1 MSSSNTNNAKPHGR
15 WIKILLF
22 AFGLLLL
29 SAVPARGQS
38 VGGCVANFGGV
49 IDGFVNPV
57 PPSQI
62 NIDGNCTIR
71 NFPASNPL
79 TSNISFTGTGRG
91 WLVIF
96 DNVDFTGNLSC
107 DKSHGNFIWF
117 VNGSIT
123 GAHVLGCANLFAP
136 VDKID
141 KENPPGPPFVSIGVP
156 FTYTLTFPQ
165 LVSATTGAVVNPNG
179 SNVEVDQVTVTDN
192 LNATGVSLSYVN
204 SSAAWKGSGA
214 SVPFAVS
221 NASGLLTFSGFPP
234 IPAGQQ
240 IVVSVTVVLNN
251 AVPPNSPGTQF
262 SNTANWTLGT
272 TIGGTFHFPL
282 TGQQGISS
290 PPLTIAAPSL
300 VMTKGGPATMNPGQL
315 GQFTLNVQNT
325 GNSDAWNATIVDKL
339 PTGPTGGMCNMT
351 PQVLSAQVF
360 QADGV
365 TPVAGKGPLKAGT
378 DYTLSYAGAP
388 ACTLTL
394 NMLSAAAVIGP
405 TQRLMAIYQTQ
416 LDANTQNGATLTN
429 VAGTTLWYNGPSSD
443 TGRQSYT
450 CTLTNGTP
458 GVLDCQDAHT
468 VTAVI
473 PAMTITKQVTVV
485 GGGAA
490 VPGATLDYLVH
501 VTNTSANP
509 VNPVVITDNL
519 NAAGAGALTYVAGT
533 ATMNGSPN
541 GVSVV
546 GNVITANY
554 SATYGPLAPGG
565 TIDLRFRATLGSTL
579 AAGAIV
585 TNTGVVTWNT
595 PSQTASASVSIT
607 VGGVVGAPNLVFTK
621 SGPATMS
628 LGQWGQF
635 GLNVQNTG
643 TSNAWNA
650 TLLDQLP
657 SGAMGGM
664 CNTTPQV
671 LSAQIFQ
678 ADGVTPVAG
687 KGPLVPGTD
696 FSISY
701 VGASTC
707 RLTLTMLTA
716 AATISPTQRLIIT
729 YRTQLDANSQNGAQ
743 LTNIAGAVQWFDA
756 DSSVSTRQ
764 AFNRTLTDGTPGILD
779 FQDAHTV
786 TVVIITI
793 AITKQVSV
801 VGGGAAM
808 PGGQLDYLVHVT
820 NVSTN
825 PAASVVITDDLSTA
839 GAGRLTFV
847 NSPAT
852 MNGSTTGISI
862 VGSLL
867 TANYSAVY
875 GSLQPGQSID
885 VRFRAQIASGL
896 AAGTTLTNTA
906 VVTWN
911 NPPQTASASV
921 SIDIGGVPGSG
932 SLNGTAWLDA
942 NFNKIADPGEPLLQG
957 WTVGL
962 YLNGALVQ
970 SVVTDV
976 NGVYRFSSVP
986 PTDGTANLYELR
998 FTAPGAGPNTA
1009 KLGKAD
1015 SAFTN
1020 WLQRITNIAVPSGSN
1035 LQNLNL
1041 LMGPNGLVYN
1051 SLTRAPIAGATLK
1064 MLRGTT
1070 PLPATCFDDPAQQGQ
1085 ITQAGGY
1092 YRFDVNFSDPACPSG
1107 GSYLIVVTAPTSN
1120 YVAGE
1125 SLVIPPSSN
1134 AATAPFSVST
1144 CPTDALPVV
1153 PYCEA
1158 QTSEF
1163 APPPSVAARSAGTQ
1177 YYLNLA
1183 LDGTAVPGSS
1193 QIYNNHIPLDP
1204 QLAGAFSITKTTP
1217 LVNVTRGQLV
1227 PYTITISNAI
1237 GASLQGEQVV
1247 DRCPAG
1253 FKYVP
1258 GSARLDGV
1266 PSEPTVTGLQ
1276 LVWNGLNFGSS
1287 TRTIVLLLAVGA
1299 GVGEGEFVNH
1309 AQVIDGVT
1317 GKSLSSEAT
1326 ARVRVVPDQTFD
1338 CTDVYGKVFNDVNRN
1353 GVQDGGEDGLPGV
1366 RVVTATGLEAMTDQ
1380 YGRFHITCAITPNE
1394 DRGSNFVLKLDDRTL
1409 PSGFR
1414 MSTDQVQIKRA
1425 TRGKALKFDFGAS
1438 IHRVV
1443 AIDLSD
1449 AAFEPGKTEIRIQWR
1464 PRVNL
1469 LLDELRKVPS
1479 VLRLSYVADTED
1491 EALVEQRLEAFKR
1504 QLTEAWDAKKDG
1516 YVLAIEPEVFWRR
1529 GGPPKRLDGRM
1540 PGSR

>member
-1 MSSSNTNNAKPHGR
+1 M
-15 WIKILLF
+15 
-22 AFGLLLL
+22 
-29 SAVPARGQS
+29 
-38 VGGCVANFGGV
+38 
-49 IDGFVNPV
+49 
-57 PPSQI
+57 
-62 NIDGNCTIR
+62 CT
-71 NFPASNPL
+71 A
-79 TSNISFTGTGRG
+79 
-91 WLVIF
+91 
-96 DNVDFTGNLSC
+96 
-107 DKSHGNFIWF
+107 
-117 VNGSIT
+117 
-123 GAHVLGCANLFAP
+123 
-136 VDKID
+136 
-141 KENPPGPPFVSIGVP
+141 
-156 FTYTLTFPQ
+156 
-165 LVSATTGAVVNPNG
+165 
-179 SNVEVDQVTVTDN
+179 
-192 LNATGVSLSYVN
+192 
-204 SSAAWKGSGA
+204 
-214 SVPFAVS
+214 
-221 NASGLLTFSGFPP
+221 
-234 IPAGQQ
+234 
-240 IVVSVTVVLNN
+240 
-251 AVPPNSPGTQF
+251 
-262 SNTANWTLGT
+262 
-272 TIGGTFHFPL
+272 
-282 TGQQGISS
+282 
-290 PPLTIAAPSL
+290 
-300 VMTKGGPATMNPGQL
+300 
-315 GQFTLNVQNT
+315 
-325 GNSDAWNATIVDKL
+325 
-339 PTGPTGGMCNMT
+339 T
-351 PQVLSAQVF
+351 PQILSAQVF
-360 QADGV
+360 QANGV
-365 TPVAGKGPLKAGT
+365 TPVPGKGPLTAGA

-394 NMLSAAAVIGP
+394 NMVSAAAVIGP
-405 TQRLMAIYQTQ
+405 TQRLIVTYQTQ
-416 LDANTQNGATLTN
+416 LDANTQNGAQLTN
-429 VAGTTLWYNGPSSD
+429 VAGTTLWYNGPSSA

-468 VTAVI
+468 VTVVI
-473 PAMTITKQVTVV
+473 PAVTITKQVTVV

-509 VNPVVITDNL
+509 VNQVAITDNL
-519 NAAGAGALTYVAGT
+519 NAAGAGALTYLAGS

-541 GVSVV
+541 GVSVA

-579 AAGAIV
+579 AAGTIV
-585 TNTGVVTWNT
+585 TNTGVVTWNIL
-595 PSQTASASVSIT
+595 PQTASASVSIT
-607 VGGVVGAPNLVFTK
+607 VGAVVGAPNLVFTK
-621 SGPATMS
+621 SGPPTMS

-635 GLNVQNTG
+635 GFNVQNTG

-650 TLLDQLP
+650 TLLDRLP
-657 SGAMGGM
+657 SGATGGM

-671 LSAQIFQ
+671 LTAQVFQ

-687 KGPLVPGTD
+687 KGPLIAGTD
-696 FSISY
+696 FTISY
-701 VGASTC
+701 IGAPTC
-707 RLTLTMLTA
+707 NLTLTMLTA
-716 AATISPTQRLIIT
+716 ATTISPSERLIVA

-756 DSSVSTRQ
+756 DSSVTTRQ
-764 AFNRTLTDGTPGILD
+764 AFTRTLTDGTPGIPD

-786 TVVIITI
+786 TVVTITV

-820 NVSTN
+820 NVSTS
-825 PAASVVITDDLSTA
+825 PATAVVITDDLSTA
-839 GAGRLTFV
+839 GAGRLAFV
-847 NSPAT
+847 NPAAT
-852 MNGSTTGISI
+852 MNGSTAGISI
-862 VGSLL
+862 AGSLL
-867 TANYSAVY
+867 TANYSAVN
-875 GSLQPGQSID
+875 GPLQPGQSID
-885 VRFRAQIASGL
+885 VRFRVQIASGL
-896 AAGTTLTNTA
+896 PAGTTLTNTA

-911 NPPQTASASV
+911 NPPLSASASV

-942 NFNKIADPGEPLLQG
+942 NFNKIADPGEQRLQG

-970 SVVTDV
+970 SVLTDV
-976 NGVYRFSSVP
+976 SGVYRFGGVA
-986 PTDGTANLYELR
+986 PTDGTPNRYELR

-1015 SAFTN
+1015 STFTN
-1020 WLQRITNIAVPSGSN
+1020 SLQRITNIAVPSASN
-1035 LQNLNL
+1035 IQNLNL
-1041 LMGPNGLVYN
+1041 PIGPNGVVYN

-1064 MLRGTT
+1064 MLRGSAT
-1070 PLPATCFDDPAQQGQ
+1070 LPATCFDDPAQQGQ

-1092 YRFDVNFSDPACPSG
+1092 YRFDVNFLDPACLSG
-1107 GSYLIVVTAPTSN
+1107 GSYLIVVTAPGSS
-1120 YVAGE
+1120 YVAGV
-1125 SLVIPPSSN
+1125 SLVIPPTTGAS
-1134 AATAPFSVST
+1134 TAPYSVPA
-1144 CPTDALPVV
+1144 CPTDALPAI

-1158 QTSEF
+1158 QASEF

-1177 YYLNLA
+1177 YYLNLT
-1183 LDGTAVPGSS
+1183 LDGTAVPGSN

-1217 LVNVTRGQLV
+1217 SLNVTRGQLV
-1227 PYTITISNAI
+1227 PYTITINNAI

-1247 DRCPAG
+1247 DRYPAG
-1253 FKYVP
+1253 FRYVP

-1266 PSEPTVTGLQ
+1266 PSEPKVATGQ

-1299 GVGEGEFVNH
+1299 GVGEGEFVNR
-1309 AQVIDGVT
+1309 AQVVEGVT
-1317 GKSLSSEAT
+1317 GRPLSSEAT

-1338 CTDVYGKVFNDVNRN
+1338 CTDVFGKVFNDVNRN
-1353 GVQDGGEDGLPGV
+1353 GVQDNGEDGLPGV
-1366 RVVTATGLEAMTDQ
+1366 RVVTATGLAATTDQ
-1380 YGRFHITCAITPNE
+1380 YGRFHITCAITPND

-1409 PSGFR
+1409 PGGFR

-1449 AAFEPGKTEIRIQWR
+1449 AAFEIGKTEIRVQWR
-1464 PRVNL
+1464 SRVNL
-1469 LLDELRKVPS
+1469 LLEELRKAPS

-1491 EALVEQRLEAFKR
+1491 EALVERRLEAFKR